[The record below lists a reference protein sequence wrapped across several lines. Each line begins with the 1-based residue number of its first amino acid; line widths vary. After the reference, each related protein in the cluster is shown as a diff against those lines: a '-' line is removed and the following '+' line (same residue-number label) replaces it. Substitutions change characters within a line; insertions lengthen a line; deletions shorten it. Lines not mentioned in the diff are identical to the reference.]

1 MSYSIPAEKI
11 SEIKHSADILEIISD
26 AVVLKKAG
34 RNYLGLC
41 PFHSEKTPSFTVSP
55 DKQMFYCFG
64 CGEGGNV
71 FTFVMKQEGIA
82 FPEAVRFLAKRYGIM
97 IVDQTSSPAIKN
109 HMDERELLFQIN
121 RQAMEF

>member
-82 FPEAVRFLAKRYGIM
+82 FPEAVRFLAKRYGIV
-97 IVDQTSSPAIKN
+97 IVDQTSSPGCQKT
-109 HMDERELLFQIN
+109 DG
-121 RQAMEF
+121 